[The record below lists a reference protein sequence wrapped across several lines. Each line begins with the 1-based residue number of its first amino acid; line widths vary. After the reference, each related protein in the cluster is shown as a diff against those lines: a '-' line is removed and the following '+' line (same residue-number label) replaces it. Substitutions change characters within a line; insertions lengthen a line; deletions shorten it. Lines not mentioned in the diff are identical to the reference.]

1 MQQQFDVNQIE
12 HGTFEHGALRQMRYR
27 SCTVAN
33 PISRQ
38 AEDKRESGFQRTGE
52 MGTDGGVVDTTIQA
66 HNRQL
71 LERAGGL
78 FELPLVV
85 LTEQR
90 DHALRRLANAKE
102 RAAEQRRRLVAE
114 QDAFITSLMTEHEA
128 KLQGLRDE
136 CERLRAALAATLNA
150 RHPETAVP
158 EPNPDHDTPSR
169 LERLEQA
176 LEAANAEIDETRA
189 DALRL
194 QQEHD
199 EAIRAHDDLRLELMS
214 QLESARDEAFQ
225 LETRLD
231 EATRLLED
239 TKDEQRD
246 ETLRLTEELVE
257 MRREFD
263 ACTEEV
269 RRLRA
274 RLSTYVVEGSVRPPP
289 LPKTHQA

>member
-1 MQQQFDVNQIE
+1 
-12 HGTFEHGALRQMRYR
+12 MRYR
-27 SCTVAN
+27 LCTVAN

-52 MGTDGGVVDTTIQA
+52 LGADGGALDTSIQA

-71 LERAGGL
+71 IERAGGL

-114 QDAFITSLMTEHEA
+114 QDNFITSLMTEHEA
-128 KLQGLRDE
+128 KLESLRDE
-136 CERLRAALAATLNA
+136 CERLRAALAATLLA
-150 RHPETAVP
+150 RRSEIA
-158 EPNPDHDTPSR
+158 EPTPDTDQHAPSR
-169 LERLEQA
+169 LDSLEQA
-176 LEAANAEIDETRA
+176 LAAANAEIDETRA

-194 QQEHD
+194 QEERD
-199 EAIRAHDDLRLELMS
+199 EAIRATDDLRLDLMS
-214 QLESARDEAFQ
+214 QLESAKDDAFQ

-231 EATRLLED
+231 ETNRLLED
-239 TKDEQRD
+239 TCDEKRD
-246 ETLRLTEELVE
+246 DTLRLTEELVE
-257 MRREFD
+257 LRREFD
-263 ACTEEV
+263 AQSEEV

-274 RLSTYVVEGSVRPPP
+274 RLSTYLVEPVRPPP
-289 LPKTHQA
+289 LPKSHQA